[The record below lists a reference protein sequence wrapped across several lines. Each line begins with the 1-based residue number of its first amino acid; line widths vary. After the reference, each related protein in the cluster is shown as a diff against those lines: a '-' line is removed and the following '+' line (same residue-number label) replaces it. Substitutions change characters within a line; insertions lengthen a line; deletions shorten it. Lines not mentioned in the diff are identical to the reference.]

1 MSQITYRGN
10 LSAKGF
16 PFISENEGRSI
27 IVSQYD
33 NAFNRQVVS
42 AEDQDKDIGIPQVY
56 YCHNVMPHPQGFQ
69 SVAFQTIIASALSG
83 MYIIFSLRDNNNN
96 RCYLGVDT
104 TGNFYIYTG
113 TGTWINKGTFPV
125 NGGLN
130 QISTAFCSGITYIYV
145 QGYGC
150 FYYDF
155 TTNAFVAVVLSGLV
169 ITGAGAVIGICP
181 SAGYM
186 VAWNTTSVAW
196 SSTISPIDFVP
207 SLITGAGGGSVD
219 GARGQINFCFPHLL
233 GFIVYTLANAVAALF
248 SGNSRFPFNF
258 REIVASG
265 GVSNQNLIALGS
277 DSGNH
282 YTYTTSGFQL
292 VSTSNSTTIYPELTD
307 FIGGKLFEDFN
318 DTLKVF
324 VTTVLTSTM
333 QKALS
338 VIADRYLV
346 VSYGINSLTHALIYD
361 LVMKRYGK
369 LKVTHVASFEYQ
381 LPNPIITEQPRQSI
395 AFLQA
400 NGSIQLV
407 DFSVS
412 NPASNGTMLLG
423 KYQFVR
429 PRLLTLD
436 EINLENFRVG
446 AAFSLTNMY
455 TLDGKNYLYSTPT
468 LVLSAGLFRKYQ
480 TRVTGLN
487 HSLLFQG
494 AFQVC
499 SNVLVFHING
509 KR

>member
-16 PFISENEGRSI
+16 PFLAENQGRSV

-42 AEDQDKDIGIPQVY
+42 SEDTDKDIGIPQVY

-69 SVAFQTIIASALSG
+69 SIAYQNLLKGGLANFYLV
-83 MYIIFSLRDNNNN
+83 FPLRDNNNN
-96 RCYLGVDT
+96 RGYLGIDLS
-104 TGNFYIYTG
+104 GNFYIFQG
-113 TGTWINKGTFPV
+113 TGTWILKQNFPV
-125 NGGLN
+125 ASGNST
-130 QISTAFCSGITYIYV
+130 ITTAFVSGITYIYV
-145 QGYGC
+145 EGYGC

-155 TTNAFVAVVLSGLV
+155 GLGTFTAVTLGGLNITGTNAIV
-169 ITGAGAVIGICP
+169 GICP
-181 SAGYM
+181 SAGYLI
-186 VAWNTTSVAW
+186 AWSATTVYW
-196 SSTISPIDFVP
+196 SSTVDPTDFVP
-207 SLITGAGGGSVD
+207 SLITGAGA
-219 GARGQINFCFPHLL
+219 GAVEGAKGAINFCLPHLL

-265 GVSNQNLIALGS
+265 GVSGFNLIASGA

-292 VSTSNSTTIYPELTD
+292 VSTSSSTTIYPELTD

-318 DTLKVF
+318 DATKTF
-324 VTTVLTSTM
+324 STVALTSTM
-333 QKALS
+333 QKALN

-346 VSYGINSLTHALIYD
+346 ISYGISSLTHALVYD
-361 LVMKRYGK
+361 LVQKRYGK
-369 LKVTHVASFEYQ
+369 LKINHVASFEYQ
-381 LPNPIITEQPRQSI
+381 LPNVIITEQPRQSI
-395 AFLQA
+395 AFLQID
-400 NGSIQLV
+400 GSIQLV

-412 NPASNGTMLLG
+412 NPASNGTILLG

-436 EINLENFRVG
+436 EINLENIRVG
-446 AAFSLTNMY
+446 ATFALTDMY
-455 TLDGKNYLYSTPT
+455 TLDGKNYLYATPT
-468 LVLSAGLFRKYQ
+468 LTQNVGLFRKYNC
-480 TRVTGLN
+480 RITGLN

-494 AFQVC
+494 AWEIC
-499 SNVLVFHING
+499 SNVLVFHISG

>member
-16 PFISENEGRSI
+16 PFLSENQGRSI
-27 IVSQYD
+27 IVGQYD

-42 AEDQDKDIGIPQVY
+42 AEDTDKDIGIPQIY

-69 SVAFQTIIASALSG
+69 SIAYQNLLVGVQSG
-83 MYIIFSLRDNNNN
+83 FSLIFSIRDNNNN
-96 RCYLGVDT
+96 RAYLATDIA
-104 TGNFYIYTG
+104 GNFYIY
-113 TGTWINKGTFPV
+113 
-125 NGGLN
+125 NGSGNWVLKQAIPTAAGL
-130 QISTAFCSGITYIYV
+130 QVSTAFVSGITYVYV

-155 TTNAFVAVVLSGLV
+155 GLGTFTSVTLTALNITGTNAIV
-169 ITGAGAVIGICP
+169 GICP
-181 SAGYM
+181 SAGYLI
-186 VAWNTTSVAW
+186 AWSTTTVYW
-196 SSTISPIDFVP
+196 SSTVDPTDFTP
-207 SLITGAGGGSVD
+207 SLITGAGSGAVE
-219 GARGQINFCFPHLL
+219 GARGQINFCLPHLL

-265 GVSNQNLIALGS
+265 GVSGQNLIALGA

-318 DTLKVF
+318 DTTKTF
-324 VTTVLTSTM
+324 STVALTATM
-333 QKALS
+333 QKALN

-346 VSYGINSLTHALIYD
+346 VSYGISSLTHALVYD
-361 LVMKRYGK
+361 LVQKRYGK
-369 LKVTHVASFEYQ
+369 LKLNHVASFEYQ
-381 LPNPIITEQPRQSI
+381 LPSPIITEQPRQSL
-395 AFLQA
+395 AFLQVD
-400 NGSIQLV
+400 GSIQLV

-429 PRLLTLD
+429 PRFLTLD

-446 AAFSLTNMY
+446 AVFALTNMY
-455 TLDGKNYLYSTPT
+455 TLDGKNYLYNTPT
-468 LVLSAGLFRKYQ
+468 LVQSNGLYRKYQ
-480 TRVTGLN
+480 SRITGLN

-494 AFQVC
+494 AFEIC
-499 SNVLVFHING
+499 SEVLVFHING

>member
-16 PFISENEGRSI
+16 PFLSENEGRSI

-42 AEDQDKDIGIPQVY
+42 AEDQDKDIGIPQIY

-69 SVAFQTIIASALSG
+69 SIAYQSLLVG
-83 MYIIFSLRDNNNN
+83 GLINFYLIFPIRDNNNN
-96 RCYLGVDT
+96 RAYLGVT
-104 TGNFYIYTG
+104 TDGNFYVYGG
-113 TGTWINKGTFPV
+113 TGAWILKGNYPV
-125 NGGLN
+125 AGGTN
-130 QISTAFCSGITYIYV
+130 QISTAFVSGITYIYV
-145 QGYGC
+145 QGTGC

-155 TTNAFVAVVLSGLV
+155 GLGTFTSVTLGGLIITGTNA
-169 ITGAGAVIGICP
+169 TIGICP

-186 VAWNTTSVAW
+186 IAWNATAVAW
-196 SSTISPIDFVP
+196 SSTIDPTDFVP
-207 SLITGAGGGSVD
+207 SLVTGAGGGQVE
-219 GARGQINFCFPHLL
+219 GARGAINFCTTHLL

-248 SGNSRFPFNF
+248 SGNARFPFNF

-265 GVSNQNLIALGS
+265 GVFSQNLIAQGA

-318 DTLKVF
+318 DTTKLF
-324 VTTVLTSTM
+324 STVALTSTM
-333 QKALS
+333 QKAMNI
-338 VIADRYLV
+338 IASRYLV
-346 VSYGINSLTHALIYD
+346 ISYGVLSLTHALVYD

-369 LKVTHVASFEYQ
+369 LKINHVASFEYQ
-381 LPNPIITEQPRQSI
+381 LPSVDITEQPRQSL
-395 AFLQA
+395 AFLQID
-400 NGSIQLV
+400 GSIQLV

-455 TLDGKNYLYSTPT
+455 TLDGKNYLYSIPT
-468 LVLSAGLFRKYQ
+468 LVQSTGLYRKYQ

-494 AFQVC
+494 AFEIC
-499 SNVLVFHING
+499 SNVLVFHISG